1 MSTPSARVRVG
12 SFELDLRSG
21 ELRSLTPDGPADK
34 VVLRE
39 QPFQVMRMLVDRAGN
54 IVTRSEIKKALWPN
68 DTIVDFDHSINVAI
82 RLLRRVLGDSAANPC
97 YIETLA
103 RRGYRLAA
111 TIEWM
116 ESVAPARE
124 AAAASATRPL
134 GDWIG
139 KRVCQYRV
147 LEMLG
152 GGGMGMVYRA
162 EDLKLGRRAAL
173 KFLSAELVGD
183 PTAFQRLEREAQ
195 TASALNHPN
204 ICTVY
209 DIEEYEGQPFIAME
223 LLEGETLEQRLA
235 ASAPSATPL
244 LSLIDIAAQVCLGLE
259 AAHSKGIVHRDIKPA
274 NIFLTKSE
282 TVKLLD
288 FGVAT
293 LVVNDDVAEM
303 GLVENGP
310 RGSLLRVQ
318 PGLTPA
324 DVTVGTTGYMSP
336 EQVRREDLDGRS
348 DVFSLGSVLY
358 EMATGQR
365 AFTGETALVVREAIL
380 TKTPPAV
387 ETVNS
392 AIPGSL
398 ATIIGKALQKD
409 RSLRYPTATDMRRE
423 LERVRSELTRPVAR
437 GIRPWLAAGA
447 ACVFAV
453 SGIAFG
459 FRSGR
464 VDRVVLAPSDTIVLT
479 HLMNATGERV
489 FDEALYTA
497 LRIALDQTPYL
508 NVLADDKVRGSLVA
522 IGIEQDARITSD
534 VALQVCR
541 RTGSRLVVAPAIA
554 DAGNRLR
561 LELKGID
568 CESGTMITKIVRDAA
583 SRDGV
588 IGTLGI
594 AALQLRKELGEP
606 ETSSAKYDAPL
617 PEATSASLEALEL
630 LTLGYRQQLAGSS
643 QAAIP
648 YYQHAVQ
655 ADPEF
660 SLAEDAL
667 STAYANVGDSASSA
681 AAGRAAFE
689 HRGRLTAPARFNIE
703 STYYREVT
711 GDWEKSC
718 EVLLEWVSVFPH
730 DVIARNNFSICL
742 GILGQP
748 DRALG
753 EAREVARLLPAAH
766 TYGTWIDRALMAER
780 LDEAQ
785 TSMDDALRRGFD
797 SMYLFDLRVRLA
809 FFKKDNKAMQQ
820 LWARVADR
828 ADAQQVFFGKAEFEA
843 SRGQFHNARRS
854 ADTAAALAV
863 QAGFAS
869 DYYGANFALMRAE
882 VGLPLAQRLTFVP
895 SPSLPSRLF
904 WALALARTGLCKEAG
919 QVAEELRRDYPSNTI
934 VQKYGLPLI
943 NAAVRLRSND
953 PAGAV
958 AGLEPLRKY
967 DLANTSAFPALYP
980 SYLRGLAY
988 LRTGDHAASAT
999 EFQKVLTHPGFVGRS
1014 LIGSLARLQY
1024 ARAQHA
1030 MGMDAAAR
1038 VSYEAFLALWQD
1050 ADTDIPIYPAAR
1062 AEYETLR
1069 NRHQR
1074 Q

>member
-1 MSTPSARVRVG
+1 MSTSSTRVRIG

-39 QPFQVMRMLVDRAGN
+39 QPFQVLRMLVGRAGN
-54 IVTRSEIKKALWPN
+54 IVTRSEIKKALWPS

-82 RLLRRVLGDSAANPC
+82 GLLRRDLGDSAANPR

-111 TIEWM
+111 PIERV
-116 ESVAPARE
+116 ESAAPAWE
-124 AAAASATRPL
+124 AVATSATRPL

-152 GGGMGMVYRA
+152 GGGMGMVYSA

-173 KFLSAELVGD
+173 KFLPEELVGD
-183 PTAFQRLEREAQ
+183 PIAFQRLEREAQ

-235 ASAPSATPL
+235 ASAPGATPL

-288 FGVAT
+288 FGVAK

-310 RGSLLRVQ
+310 SGSLLRVQ

-324 DVTVGTTGYMSP
+324 DVSVGTTGFMSP
-336 EQVRREDLDGRS
+336 EQVRKEDLDGRS

-365 AFTGETALVVREAIL
+365 AFAGETALVVREAIL

-387 ETVNS
+387 ETVNP
-392 AIPGSL
+392 AMPGSL
-398 ATIIGKALQKD
+398 AAIIGKALQKD

-423 LERVRSELTRPVAR
+423 LERVRSELTRPVTR
-437 GIRPWLAAGA
+437 GIFPWLAAA
-447 ACVFAV
+447 ACVFAAAA
-453 SGIAFG
+453 IALG

-464 VDRVVLAPSDTIVLT
+464 VERVVLAPSDTIVLT

-508 NVLADDKVRGSLVA
+508 NVLADDKVRGTLA
-522 IGIEQDARITSD
+522 AMGIEQDARITSD

-554 DAGNRLR
+554 DAGNLLR

-568 CESGTMITKIVRDAA
+568 CRSGTMITKIERDAA

-617 PEATSASLEALEL
+617 PQAASASPEALEL

-648 YYQHAVQ
+648 YYQRAVQ
-655 ADPEF
+655 ADSEF

-703 STYYREVT
+703 STYYREVA

-718 EVLLEWVSVFPH
+718 EVLHQWVSVFPH

-753 EAREVARLLPAAH
+753 EAREAARLLPAAH

-785 TSMDDALRRGFD
+785 MSMDDALRRGFD
-797 SMYLFDLRVRLA
+797 SMYLLDLRVRLA
-809 FFKKDNKAMQQ
+809 FLKKDNNAMQQ
-820 LWARVADR
+820 LWAGTADK
-828 ADAQQVFFGKAEFEA
+828 ADAQQVLFGKAEFEA
-843 SRGQFHNARRS
+843 SRGQFHTARRS
-854 ADTAAALAV
+854 ADTATALAAE
-863 QAGFAS
+863 AGFAS
-869 DYYGANFALMRAE
+869 DYYGANVAMMRAE
-882 VGLPLAQRLTFVP
+882 VGLPLTQPLTSVP
-895 SPSLPSRLF
+895 SRSLPSRLL
-904 WALALARTGLCKEAG
+904 WALVLARTGLPKEAG
-919 QVAEELRRDYPSNTI
+919 QVSEELRRDYPSNTI

-943 NAAVRLRSND
+943 DAAVRLRSND

-958 AGLEPLRKY
+958 AVLEPLRKY
-967 DLANTSAFPALYP
+967 DLANTTAFPALYP

-1069 NRHQR
+1069 NRQQR

>member
-1 MSTPSARVRVG
+1 VSTSTARVRVG

-21 ELRSLTPDGPADK
+21 ELRSLAPDGPAGK
-34 VVLRE
+34 VLLKE
-39 QPFQVMRMLVDRAGN
+39 QPFQVLRMLVDRAGN
-54 IVTRSEIKKALWPN
+54 IVTRSEIKRALWPN

-82 RLLRRVLGDSAANPC
+82 GVLRRVLGDSAANPR

-111 TIEWM
+111 AVERVETA
-116 ESVAPARE
+116 APAWE
-124 AAAASATRPL
+124 AVATSDTRPL

-152 GGGMGMVYRA
+152 DGGMGTVYSA

-173 KFLSAELVGD
+173 KFLPEELVGD
-183 PTAFQRLEREAQ
+183 PIAFQRLEREAQ

-223 LLEGETLEQRLA
+223 LLDGETLEQRLA

-244 LSLIDIAAQVCLGLE
+244 LSLIDIAIQVCLGLA

-274 NIFLTKSE
+274 NIFLTKSG

-293 LVVNDDVAEM
+293 PLVSDVAEV

-310 RGSLLRVQ
+310 KNSFLRLQ

-336 EQVRREDLDGRS
+336 EQARGQDLNGRS

-365 AFTGETALVVREAIL
+365 AFAAETAFVVREAIF

-387 ETVNS
+387 ETVNP
-392 AIPGSL
+392 AMPGSL
-398 ATIIGKALQKD
+398 AAIIGKALQKD
-409 RSLRYPTATDMRRE
+409 RSLRYPTATDMRRD
-423 LERVRSELTRPVAR
+423 LERVRSKLTRPVTR
-437 GIRPWLAAGA
+437 GIRPWAAAA
-447 ACVFAV
+447 ACVFA
-453 SGIAFG
+453 GAAIALG
-459 FRSGR
+459 FQSGR
-464 VDRVVLAPSDTIVLT
+464 VERVVLAPSDTIVLA
-479 HLMNATGERV
+479 HLMNATSERV

-497 LRIALDQTPYL
+497 LRIALEQTPYL
-508 NVLADDKVRGSLVA
+508 NVLADDKVRGTFAA
-522 IGIEQDARITSD
+522 IGIKQDARITSD
-534 VALQVCR
+534 VARQVCR

-561 LELKGID
+561 LELKGIN
-568 CESGTMITKIVRDAA
+568 CQSGTTLTQIVRDAA

-588 IGTLGI
+588 ISTLGI
-594 AALQLRKELGEP
+594 AALQLRKEFGEP
-606 ETSSAKYDAPL
+606 ESSVAKYDAPL
-617 PEATSASLEALEL
+617 QEATSSSPDALEL

-648 YYQHAVQ
+648 YYQRAVQ
-655 ADPEF
+655 TDPTL
-660 SLAEDAL
+660 SLAEAAL

-681 AAGRAAFE
+681 AAGRVAFE
-689 HRGRLTAPARFNIE
+689 QRGRLTAPARFNIE

-718 EVLLEWVSVFPH
+718 EVLSQWVALFPH
-730 DVIARNNFSICL
+730 DVIARDNFSTCL
-742 GILGQP
+742 SILGQP

-753 EAREVARLLPAAH
+753 EAREAARLLPAAH
-766 TYGTWIDRALMAER
+766 TYGTWIHRSLMADR

-785 TSMDDALRRGFD
+785 TSVDDALRRGFD
-797 SMYLFDLRVRLA
+797 SMYLLDLRVRLA
-809 FFKKDNKAMQQ
+809 FLRSDDEAMRQ
-820 LWARVADR
+820 LWAGVAYR
-828 ADAQQVFFGKAEFEA
+828 ADAQQVFFGKAIVEA
-843 SRGQFHNARRS
+843 SRGQFRAARRS
-854 ADTAAALAV
+854 ADTAAGLAV

-869 DYYGANFALMRAE
+869 DYYAATVAMMRAE
-882 VGLPLAQRLTFVP
+882 VGLPLTQPVTVAPGQ
-895 SPSLPSRLF
+895 SLPSRLL
-904 WALALARTGLCKEAG
+904 WALALARTGLLREAR
-919 QVAEELRRDYPSNTI
+919 QEAERLRRDYPSHTV
-934 VQKYGLPLI
+934 VQQYGLPLI
-943 NAAVRLRSND
+943 DAIVRLRSND

-958 AGLEPLRKY
+958 TVLEPLRPY
-967 DLANTSAFPALYP
+967 DLADSSAFPALYP
-980 SYLRGLAY
+980 SYLRGLTY
-988 LRTGDHAASAT
+988 VQTGDHAASAT
-999 EFQKVLTHPGFVGRS
+999 EFQKVLTHPGFVGRG

-1024 ARAQHA
+1024 ARAQRA
-1030 MGMDAAAR
+1030 MGQDTAALD
-1038 VSYEAFLALWQD
+1038 SYEVFLALWHD
-1050 ADTDIPIYPAAR
+1050 ADTDIPIYGDAR

>member
-1 MSTPSARVRVG
+1 VSTSPARVRVG

-21 ELRSLTPDGPADK
+21 ELRSLTPDGPAGK
-34 VVLRE
+34 VLLKE
-39 QPFQVMRMLVDRAGN
+39 QPFQVLRMLVDRAGN
-54 IVTRSEIKKALWPN
+54 IVTRSEIKRALWPN

-82 RLLRRVLGDSAANPC
+82 GVLRRVLGDSAANPR

-111 TIEWM
+111 AIDWVETA
-116 ESVAPARE
+116 APAWE
-124 AAAASATRPL
+124 AVATSDTRPL

-152 GGGMGMVYRA
+152 DGGMGMVYSA

-173 KFLSAELVGD
+173 KFLPEELVGD
-183 PTAFQRLEREAQ
+183 PIAFQRLEREAQ

-209 DIEEYEGQPFIAME
+209 DIEDYEGQPFIAME
-223 LLEGETLEQRLA
+223 LLDGETLEQRLA
-235 ASAPSATPL
+235 VSAPSATPL
-244 LSLIDIAAQVCLGLE
+244 LSLIDIAIQVCLGLV

-274 NIFLTKSE
+274 NIFLTKSG

-293 LVVNDDVAEM
+293 LLVNDVAEV

-310 RGSLLRVQ
+310 KSSLLRVQ

-336 EQVRREDLDGRS
+336 EQARRQGLDGRS

-365 AFTGETALVVREAIL
+365 AFAGETALVVREAIF

-387 ETVNS
+387 ETVNP
-392 AIPGSL
+392 AMPGSL
-398 ATIIGKALQKD
+398 AAIIGKALQKD
-409 RSLRYPTATDMRRE
+409 RSMRYSTATDLRRE

-437 GIRPWLAAGA
+437 SIRPGAAAA
-447 ACVFAV
+447 ACVFAAAA
-453 SGIAFG
+453 IALW
-459 FRSGR
+459 FRPGR
-464 VDRVVLAPSDTIVLT
+464 VEHVLLAPSDTIVLA
-479 HLMNATGERV
+479 HLMNATSEGV

-497 LRIALDQTPYL
+497 LRIALEQTPYL
-508 NVLADDKVRGSLVA
+508 NVLADDKVRGTFAA
-522 IGIEQDARITSD
+522 IGIKEDARITSD
-534 VALQVCR
+534 VTLQACR
-541 RTGSRLVVAPAIA
+541 RTGSKLVVAPAIA

-561 LELKGID
+561 LELKGIN
-568 CESGTMITKIVRDAA
+568 CQSGTTLTHIVRDAA

-588 IGTLGI
+588 ISTLGI

-606 ETSSAKYDAPL
+606 ESSVAKYDAPL
-617 PEATSASLEALEL
+617 QEATSSSPDALEL

-648 YYQHAVQ
+648 YYQRAVQ
-655 ADPEF
+655 TDPQL
-660 SLAEDAL
+660 SLAEAAL

-681 AAGRAAFE
+681 AAGRMAFE
-689 HRGRLTAPARFNIE
+689 QRGRLTAPARFNIE

-718 EVLLEWVSVFPH
+718 EVLSQWVAVFPH
-730 DVIARNNFSICL
+730 DVIARDNFSTCL
-742 GILGQP
+742 SILGQP

-753 EAREVARLLPAAH
+753 EAREAARLLPAAH
-766 TYGTWIDRALMAER
+766 TYGTWIHRSLMADR

-785 TSMDDALRRGFD
+785 TSVDDALRRGFD
-797 SMYLFDLRVRLA
+797 SMYLLDLRVRLA
-809 FFKKDNKAMQQ
+809 FLRRDDEAMRQ
-820 LWARVADR
+820 LWAGVAHR
-828 ADAQQVFFGKAEFEA
+828 ADAQQVFFGKAIVEA
-843 SRGQFHNARRS
+843 SRGQFRAARRS

-869 DYYGANFALMRAE
+869 DYYAATVAMMRAE
-882 VGLPLAQRLTFVP
+882 VGLPLTQPVTVAPGQ
-895 SPSLPSRLF
+895 SLPSRLL
-904 WALALARTGLCKEAG
+904 WALALARTGLLREAR
-919 QVAEELRRDYPSNTI
+919 QEAERLRRDYPSHTV
-934 VQKYGLPLI
+934 VQKFGLPLI
-943 NAAVRLRSND
+943 DAIVRLRSND

-958 AGLEPLRKY
+958 TVLEPLRPY
-967 DLANTSAFPALYP
+967 DLADSSAFPALYP
-980 SYLRGLAY
+980 SYLRGLTY
-988 LRTGDHAASAT
+988 LQTGDHAASAT
-999 EFQKVLTHPGFVGRS
+999 AFQKVLTHPGFVGRG
-1014 LIGSLARLQY
+1014 LTGSLARLQY

-1030 MGMDAAAR
+1030 MGQDIAALD
-1038 VSYEAFLALWQD
+1038 SYEVFLALWQD
-1050 ADTDIPIYPAAR
+1050 ADIDIPIYGDAR

>member
-1 MSTPSARVRVG
+1 MSPSSARVRIG

-39 QPFQVMRMLVDRAGN
+39 QPFQVLRMLVDRAGN
-54 IVTRSEIKKALWPN
+54 IVTRSEIKKALWAN

-82 RLLRRVLGDSAANPC
+82 GLLRRAFGDSAANPR

-111 TIEWM
+111 AIERV
-116 ESVAPARE
+116 ESAAPAWE
-124 AAAASATRPL
+124 AVATPPTPPL

-152 GGGMGMVYRA
+152 GGGMGMVYSA

-173 KFLSAELVGD
+173 KFLPEELVGD
-183 PTAFQRLEREAQ
+183 PSAFQRLEREAQ

-274 NIFLTKSE
+274 NIFLTKSG

-288 FGVAT
+288 FGVAK
-293 LVVNDDVAEM
+293 LVVNDDVAEV
-303 GLVENGP
+303 GLAENGP
-310 RGSLLRVQ
+310 GGSLLRVQ

-324 DVTVGTTGYMSP
+324 DVSVGTTWYMSP
-336 EQVRREDLDGRS
+336 EQVRKENLDGRS

-365 AFTGETALVVREAIL
+365 AFAGETALVVREAIL

-387 ETVNS
+387 ETVNAAMPS
-392 AIPGSL
+392 FVA
-398 ATIIGKALQKD
+398 AIIGKALQKD

-423 LERVRSELTRPVAR
+423 LERVRTELTRPVTR
-437 GIRPWLAAGA
+437 SSWPWLAAA
-447 ACVFAV
+447 ACVFAAAAV
-453 SGIAFG
+453 ALG
-459 FRSGR
+459 FLSGR
-464 VDRVVLAPSDTIVLT
+464 VERVMLAPSDTIVLT

-508 NVLADDKVRGSLVA
+508 NVLADDKVRGTLVA
-522 IGIEQDARITSD
+522 MGIEPDARITAD

-554 DAGNRLR
+554 EAGNRLR

-568 CESGTMITKIVRDAA
+568 CRSGTMITEVVRDAA

-588 IGTLGI
+588 IRTLGI

-606 ETSSAKYDAPL
+606 ETSSAKYDASL
-617 PEATSASLEALEL
+617 PEAASASPEALEL

-643 QAAIP
+643 EAAIP
-648 YYQHAVQ
+648 YYQRAVQ
-655 ADPEF
+655 ADPAF
-660 SLAEDAL
+660 SLAKDAL

-681 AAGRAAFE
+681 AAGRSAFE
-689 HRGRLTAPARFNIE
+689 QRGRLTAPARFNIE

-711 GDWEKSC
+711 GEWDKSC
-718 EVLLEWVSVFPH
+718 EVLVQWVSVFPH
-730 DVIARNNFSICL
+730 DVIARNNFSVCL

-753 EAREVARLLPAAH
+753 EAREAARLLPAAH
-766 TYGTWIDRALMAER
+766 TYGTWIDRALMAEH

-797 SMYLFDLRVRLA
+797 SMYLLDLRARLA
-809 FFKKDNKAMQQ
+809 FLKKDSKAMQQ
-820 LWARVADR
+820 LWAGIADKP
-828 ADAQQVFFGKAEFEA
+828 DAQQVFFGKAEFEA
-843 SRGQFHNARRS
+843 SRGQFHTARRS
-854 ADTAAALAV
+854 ADTATALAV
-863 QAGFAS
+863 GAGFAS
-869 DYYGANFALMRAE
+869 DYYGAQVAMMRAE
-882 VGLPLAQRLTFVP
+882 VGLPLTQSLTVVP
-895 SPSLPSRLF
+895 GRSLPSRLL
-904 WALALARTGLCKEAG
+904 WALVLARTGLLEEARQG
-919 QVAEELRRDYPSNTI
+919 AEELRRDYPSNTI

-943 NAAVRLRSND
+943 DAAVRLRSND

-958 AGLEPLRKY
+958 AVLEPLRKH
-967 DLANTSAFPALYP
+967 DMANTSAFPALYP

-988 LRTGDHAASAT
+988 LQTGDHAASAT

-1038 VSYEAFLALWQD
+1038 VSYEAFLVLWQN

-1069 NRHQR
+1069 NGHQR